1 MSDSGSLSLQ
11 LCSSSPHHFYLSAP
25 SINVDDYTKH
35 SRVLTYFAKFRWFTN
50 EESIDHIVGK
60 RIGWVIEVVKLAN
73 PELLLLLF

>member
-1 MSDSGSLSLQ
+1 M
-11 LCSSSPHHFYLSAP
+11 
-25 SINVDDYTKH
+25 DDYTKH
-35 SRVLTYFAKFRWFTN
+35 SSVLTYFAKFRWFTN